1 MPDAYIA
8 LGSNLDDPARQL
20 RAAAAALSALGEIA
34 AASSLYE
41 TEPVGFRDQ
50 PVFLNAVLLLRT
62 ELPPQALMRELL
74 RIEQAQGRERRRKDG
89 PRTLDLDILFYGGA
103 VIDEPGLRIPHPRL
117 HERRFVLAP
126 LAEIAPDLVHPTLN
140 EPIRQ
145 LAAKLQD
152 PAAVTRL
159 ESGDSVFAPESH
171 PES

>member
-50 PVFLNAVLLLRT
+50 PAFLNAVLLLRT
-62 ELPPQALMRELL
+62 DLPPQALMRALL
-74 RIEQAQGRERRRKDG
+74 RIEQAQGRQRRQKDG

-126 LAEIAPDLVHPTLN
+126 LAEIAPDLLHPTLN
-140 EPIRQ
+140 KPIRQ
-145 LAAKLQD
+145 LAGKLED

-159 ESGDSVFAPESH
+159 ETSANFFAPESS